1 MQTRHAGFRILLI
14 APPPVVE
21 IGTWAADFHR
31 GAAKSQAMIPLYR
44 DLAASR
50 GLAFLDAS
58 QHIAVSPVDGVHFD
72 ATAHHR
78 LGQEVAKAI
87 AKAG

>member
-1 MQTRHAGFRILLI
+1 MQTRHGGFRILVI

-21 IGTWAADFHR
+21 IGTWVSEFHR

-44 DLAASR
+44 DLAATR

-72 ATAHHR
+72 AAAHHR
-78 LGQEVAKAI
+78 LGQAAAKVI
-87 AKAG
+87 ANAG